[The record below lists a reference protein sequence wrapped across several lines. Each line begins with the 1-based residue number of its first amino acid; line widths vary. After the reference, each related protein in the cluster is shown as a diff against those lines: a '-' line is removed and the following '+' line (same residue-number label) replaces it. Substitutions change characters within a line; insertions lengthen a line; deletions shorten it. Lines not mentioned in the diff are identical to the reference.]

1 MRFAGFGCS
10 VAEDE
15 MIQIAIQAQVLG
27 HRDRLTDAPLGS
39 WQRCFEDPAL
49 CNSMFDKEDT
59 LFRKMIDLQ
68 CMQVDFVFGQH
79 YNSIVA
85 QKN

>member
-1 MRFAGFGCS
+1 LRFAGFGCS

-15 MIQIAIQAQVLG
+15 MIQIAIQTQGLG
-27 HRDRLTDAPLGS
+27 HRDRLTDAPLES
-39 WQRCFEDPAL
+39 WQRYFEDLAL

-59 LFRKMIDLQ
+59 LFRKMIDLR